1 MSKDT
6 FSPLLPVNIS
16 HDQYGDLDLKLTNHI
31 SVPQPTF
38 FKVVVLEV
46 ISDPIVCQDVKRLD
60 TWKNILG
67 VSNSVYEKIL
77 PRNTIIGQ
85 KILSG
90 KSPLERPMY
99 IFPFFSSHL
108 SLPCKP
114 GEVVWAMYE
123 DPNAKIKDIAYWLSR
138 VAEPHHVDDVNHTH
152 SPRQLDSSY
161 FTGFREKV
169 AGTDTIA
176 YELQNYQMAQ
186 TIQGSR
192 APYDEKTKFIS
203 VPGIDRDDIIFE
215 SLITKMDAS
224 QSCIFESVP
233 RFKKRPGDVA
243 LEGSNNTLVVL
254 GTNRTDVAA
263 LYPPGQPSQQFD
275 KDKFSGCIDIVAGR
289 GMTTSTGG
297 TPVSTTN
304 ILRGDPIKQEI
315 NKSLREEEFTPM
327 EGDPD
332 YDLDRSRILISQKNV
347 VDAVFSTDPHLSLP
361 SVNMSE
367 GSSRASIAIKSDKIR
382 LIARSDISIIVTD
395 YEEVTESD
403 NSSGYLKSKFSYE
416 EWASITIKRDGNI
429 IFSPGKKGYIK
440 LGGDDA
446 NKALLCTDLP
456 ATADNGNVSY
466 SEGIISTGADKIGT
480 GAPTNGTFATKIL
493 VK

>member
-1 MSKDT
+1 MPTVTKDT

-16 HDQYGDLDLKLTNHI
+16 HDQYGDFDLKLTNHI
-31 SVPQPTF
+31 PVPQPTF

-46 ISDPIVCQDVKRLD
+46 ISDPVVCQDVKRLD

-85 KILSG
+85 KILAG

-161 FTGFREKV
+161 FTGIREKI

-186 TIQGSR
+186 TIQGTR
-192 APYDEKTKFIS
+192 APYDEKTRFIS

-215 SLITKMDAS
+215 TLITKMDAS

-254 GTNRTDVAA
+254 GTNRVDVAA
-263 LYPPGQPSQQFD
+263 IYPSGQPAQQFD

-289 GMTTSTGG
+289 GMSPSTGG
-297 TPVSTTN
+297 NPVST
-304 ILRGDPIKQEI
+304 LE
-315 NKSLREEEFTPM
+315 KSACIP
-327 EGDPD
+327 
-332 YDLDRSRILISQKNV
+332 K
-347 VDAVFSTDPHLSLP
+347 
-361 SVNMSE
+361 
-367 GSSRASIAIKSDKIR
+367 
-382 LIARSDISIIVTD
+382 
-395 YEEVTESD
+395 
-403 NSSGYLKSKFSYE
+403 
-416 EWASITIKRDGNI
+416 
-429 IFSPGKKGYIK
+429 
-440 LGGDDA
+440 
-446 NKALLCTDLP
+446 
-456 ATADNGNVSY
+456 
-466 SEGIISTGADKIGT
+466 
-480 GAPTNGTFATKIL
+480 
-493 VK
+493 